1 LLTVKKD
8 QPANT
13 TLNISNSSPSGTA
26 ILQLDNDTASFA
38 GYVFVGGSG
47 YCCFAGGNSL
57 NIGNAA
63 SGPIAFYT
71 RPSGAD
77 LERMRITSAGNV
89 GIGTTA
95 PQHLLHVAGTIGAK
109 EIIVS
114 STGADYVFQP
124 NYRLRP
130 LSEVRAY
137 IQANHHLPDI
147 PSASEVAQ
155 KGLSVG
161 DMQTKLLAKIEELTL
176 HMIQEHER
184 NDRLEQELETLRKQ
198 NQEPSKRNN

>member
-1 LLTVKKD
+1 
-8 QPANT
+8 
-13 TLNISNSSPSGTA
+13 
-26 ILQLDNDTASFA
+26 
-38 GYVFVGGSG
+38 
-47 YCCFAGGNSL
+47 
-57 NIGNAA
+57 
-63 SGPIAFYT
+63 
-71 RPSGAD
+71 
-77 LERMRITSAGNV
+77 MRITGTGNV

>member
-1 LLTVKKD
+1 
-8 QPANT
+8 
-13 TLNISNSSPSGTA
+13 
-26 ILQLDNDTASFA
+26 
-38 GYVFVGGSG
+38 
-47 YCCFAGGNSL
+47 
-57 NIGNAA
+57 
-63 SGPIAFYT
+63 
-71 RPSGAD
+71 
-77 LERMRITSAGNV
+77 MRIDNVGNV
-89 GIGTTA
+89 GIGTTT

>member
-1 LLTVKKD
+1 MNLT
-8 QPANT
+8 
-13 TLNISNSSPSGTA
+13 
-26 ILQLDNDTASFA
+26 
-38 GYVFVGGSG
+38 
-47 YCCFAGGNSL
+47 
-57 NIGNAA
+57 
-63 SGPIAFYT
+63 GPPTWPHARLPET
-71 RPSGAD
+71 
-77 LERMRITSAGNV
+77 
-89 GIGTTA
+89 
-95 PQHLLHVAGTIGAK
+95 HGTIGAK